1 MINLKFLQ
9 TINHRPISLT
19 SLLFSEAM
27 IRKGFDVA
35 KFIVGLILEWNL
47 YVKKWE
53 YLGGILRGYSI
64 NLFDNRNTS
73 NTRF

>member
-35 KFIVGLILEWNL
+35 KFILGLIL
-47 YVKKWE
+47 
-53 YLGGILRGYSI
+53 
-64 NLFDNRNTS
+64 
-73 NTRF
+73 